1 MLLAPGCYGRNC
13 DGDAETFGVE
23 AGQGRMLDEKLNV
36 AGLFTTVLLAQT
48 DGKEHW
54 FTTQSDGMSV
64 CKSPMGMFDDVRIP
78 NDLKLVDTTM
88 RAYYGMED

>member
-1 MLLAPGCYGRNC
+1 M
-13 DGDAETFGVE
+13 
-23 AGQGRMLDEKLNV
+23 
-36 AGLFTTVLLAQT
+36 LLAQT